1 MYAQQ
6 QPADIAGVR
15 DAIRRTL
22 GRLHPYNSRA
32 ARFLRPLNKV
42 TEECEIEL
50 GLVRLFTLTQ
60 LGYAIRA
67 IVTSQ
72 VSW

>member
-6 QPADIAGVR
+6 QPSDIAGVR

-22 GRLHPYNSRA
+22 GRLHLYNSRA

-42 TEECEIEL
+42 AEECEIEL